1 MSWNEPGGQKPRDP
15 WGGGG
20 GNNNQG
26 PPDLDVV
33 IKNLKDKLGGAFG
46 GGNRGGS
53 GQGSSGGGAG
63 IIGIVLAV
71 LIVIY
76 GIWAAFQIDSAEQ
89 GVVLRFGKLHRVV
102 EPGLNW
108 HLPPFESYH
117 KVNVTQMN
125 SHRVNEEMLT
135 GDTNIVGV
143 TLEVQYRVIDPAAY
157 LLKVANSDT
166 VLRNATDSAL
176 RHVVGSKTIN
186 AVLSTEREDLRASV
200 QRRLQE
206 YLDEYST
213 GLLVAAVVLD
223 STAAPAAVREA
234 FQDVARAREDED
246 RFKKEAEAYA
256 NAVIPEARGR
266 AQRLREESEAY
277 RAEIVDRARGEA
289 ERFGKLLTEYTRSP
303 EVTRERLYLETMEE
317 VLGNT
322 SKVLVDVQGGDSLLY
337 LPLDQIMKQ
346 HRDPASASG
355 SGASRSSSSGVSSS
369 SSTSSSSTAAGTSGN
384 NASRSLYG
392 RSTREVR

>member
-46 GGNRGGS
+46 GGNRSGG
-53 GQGSSGGGAG
+53 GQGNGGGAG
-63 IIGIVLAV
+63 VIGMVLAV
-71 LIVIY
+71 LVVIY
-76 GIWAAFQIDSAEQ
+76 GIWSAFQIDSAEQ

-108 HLPPFESYH
+108 HLPPFESYY
-117 KVNVTQMN
+117 KVDVTRMN
-125 SHRVNEEMLT
+125 SHRVHEEMLT

-157 LLKVANSDT
+157 LLKVANADT

-213 GLLVAAVVLD
+213 GLLVSAVVLD

-246 RFKKEAEAYA
+246 RFKQEAEAYA
-256 NAVIPEARGR
+256 NSVIPEARGR
-266 AQRLREESEAY
+266 AQRLREEAEAY

-289 ERFGKLLTEYTRSP
+289 ERFGKLLTEYKRAP
-303 EVTRERLYLETMEE
+303 EVTRERLYLETIEQ
-317 VLGNT
+317 VLGST

-346 HRDPASASG
+346 HRETGSSATGSNPAG
-355 SGASRSSSSGVSSS
+355 SSSGGASSS
-369 SSTSSSSTAAGTSGN
+369 RSTSSSSTAAGSSSS
-384 NASRSLYG
+384 NAPRSLYS
-392 RSTREVR
+392 RPTREIR

>member
-1 MSWNEPGGQKPRDP
+1 MAWNEPGGQKPRDP
-15 WGGGG
+15 WGGGGG

-46 GGNRGGS
+46 GGKRGGGS
-53 GQGSSGGGAG
+53 QGSGGGAG
-63 IIGIVLAV
+63 LIGIVVVV
-71 LIVIY
+71 LVVIY
-76 GIWAAFQIDSAEQ
+76 GIWASFQVDSAEQ

-108 HLPPFESYH
+108 HLPPFEEYH
-117 KVNVTQMN
+117 KVNVTQAN
-125 SHRVNEEMLT
+125 SHRVSEEMLT

-143 TLEVQYRVIDPAAY
+143 TLEVQYRIIDPAAY

-186 AVLSTEREDLRASV
+186 AVLSTEREEVRGAV
-200 QRRLQE
+200 QARLQE

-213 GLLVAAVVLD
+213 GLLVLAVVLD

-256 NAVIPEARGR
+256 NGIIPEARGR
-266 AQRLREESEAY
+266 AQRLIEESEAY
-277 RAEIVDRARGEA
+277 KAEIVDRARGEA
-289 ERFGKLLTEYTRSP
+289 ERFGKLLTEYTRAP
-303 EVTRERLYLETMEE
+303 QVTRERLYLETMEE

-337 LPLDQIMKQ
+337 LPLDKLMEHQA
-346 HRDPASASG
+346 PSSSAGSRAGSG
-355 SGASRSSSSGVSSS
+355 SGATSSGSADNGAASTQSSRSS
-369 SSTSSSSTAAGTSGN
+369 GT
-384 NASRSLYG
+384 SLYG
-392 RSTREVR
+392 RNRELR

>member
-1 MSWNEPGGQKPRDP
+1 MAWNEPGGQKPRDP

-20 GNNNQG
+20 SGNNNQG

-46 GGNRGGS
+46 GGKRGGGS
-53 GQGSSGGGAG
+53 QGSGGGAG
-63 IIGIVLAV
+63 LIGIVAV
-71 LIVIY
+71 VLVVIY
-76 GIWAAFQIDSAEQ
+76 GIWASFQVDSAEQ

-108 HLPPFESYH
+108 HLPPFEEYH
-117 KVNVTQMN
+117 KVNVTQAN
-125 SHRVNEEMLT
+125 SHRVSEEMLT

-143 TLEVQYRVIDPAAY
+143 TLEVQYRVLDPAAY

-186 AVLSTEREDLRASV
+186 AVLSTEREEVRAAV
-200 QRRLQE
+200 QARLQE

-213 GLLVAAVVLD
+213 GLLVLAVVLD
-223 STAAPAAVREA
+223 STEAPAAVREA

-256 NAVIPEARGR
+256 NGIIPEARGR
-266 AQRLREESEAY
+266 AQRLLEESEAY
-277 RAEIVDRARGEA
+277 KAEIVDRARGEA
-289 ERFGKLLTEYTRSP
+289 ERFGKLLTEYTRAP
-303 EVTRERLYLETMEE
+303 QVTRERLYLETMEE

-337 LPLDQIMKQ
+337 LPLDKLME
-346 HRDPASASG
+346 HHAPSSTGNSRTGSG
-355 SGASRSSSSGVSSS
+355 SGSTSNGSADTGATGTQPSRSSN
-369 SSTSSSSTAAGTSGN
+369 T
-384 NASRSLYG
+384 SLYG
-392 RSTREVR
+392 RNRELR